1 MAMTYTSIKP
11 DDTIRVSLKGENLL
25 DNARFNKGTAFTL
38 EERRMFDL
46 EGLLPPKVW
55 KIEDQVAMEYEHMR
69 SKRDDLEQ
77 LIGLL
82 ALQDRN
88 ETLFYRLLIEHLEET
103 LPIVYTPTIGQ
114 ACQRY
119 SHIFRRPR
127 GIWITP
133 DDIDRMPNILSNHSG
148 DDIRLIVV
156 TDNERILGLGDLG
169 AGGIGIPCGKI
180 ALYCAAAGIPPST
193 CLPISLDVGTNN
205 PELLEDPYYVGY
217 RKRRLKGARY
227 DEFIETFVESVKSTL
242 PKALIQFEDFKKEN
256 AMNLLDRYRHRTS
269 CFNDDIQGTAAV
281 GLAGILSALRI
292 TGKPLAE
299 QRVVFAGAGAAGTG
313 IGKMLKMAMI
323 EEGCSSEVAEKAL
336 VYVDSRGLLTE
347 NAPRCESYKRAISI
361 SAETMKELGFEGN
374 GPFKLLDVVKTVKPT
389 ILIGTSTRA
398 GLFSEKI
405 IREMAK
411 HTERPI
417 IMPLSNPSS
426 KSECTPTEAIRWT
439 DGKAILATGS
449 PFDPVE
455 YEGQTHIVGQGNN
468 VFIFPGVG
476 LACILSEVHEV
487 SDELF
492 LAASHTLAQLVPDER
507 LKQGA
512 IYPRI
517 NTLRE
522 VSAKVAISVM
532 RKARDLKLGRVLSDS
547 EITTL
552 VKNSM
557 WFPNY
562 KQYSSTNFPI

>member
-1 MAMTYTSIKP
+1 MDTTQTLLKS
-11 DDTIRVSLKGENLL
+11 DDTIRVSCGGEKLL
-25 DNARFNKGTAFTL
+25 NSARFNKGSAFTF
-38 EERRMFDL
+38 EERKIFSL

-55 KIEDQVAMEYEHMR
+55 SIKDQVAMEYEHMI
-69 SKRDDLEQ
+69 SKRDDLEK
-77 LIGLL
+77 LIGLME
-82 ALQDRN
+82 LQDRN
-88 ETLFYRLLIEHLEET
+88 ETLFYRLIVEHLEET

-133 DDIDRMPNILSNHSG
+133 DDIDSMPQILSNHNG
-148 DDIRLIVV
+148 DKIRLIVV

-180 ALYCAAAGIPPST
+180 ALYCAAAGIPPSA

-217 RKRRLKGARY
+217 RKRRLRGASY
-227 DEFIETFVESVKSTL
+227 NEFIETFVESVKSTL
-242 PKALIQFEDFKKEN
+242 PSALIQFEDFKKEN
-256 AMNLLDRYRHRTS
+256 AMNLLDRYRHRIA

-292 TGKPLAE
+292 TGNPLAE

-313 IGKMLKMAMI
+313 IGKMIKMAMI
-323 EEGCSSEVAEKAL
+323 DDGCLSKVAEKSL

-347 NAPRCESYKRAISI
+347 NSPRDESYKRAVSM
-361 SAETMKELGFEGN
+361 STETMKEFGFEGE
-374 GPFKLLDVVKTVKPT
+374 GPFELLDVVKKVKPT
-389 ILIGTSTRA
+389 ILIGTSTKA
-398 GLFSEKI
+398 GLFTEKI
-405 IREMAK
+405 VREMAK
-411 HTERPI
+411 HCEQPI

-455 YEGQTHIVGQGNN
+455 YKGQTHIVGQGNN

-492 LAASHTLAQLVPDER
+492 LTASRTLAKLVPDER

-532 RKARDLKLGRVLSDS
+532 RKARDMKLGRALSDS
-547 EITTL
+547 RITSL
-552 VKNSM
+552 VESSM
-557 WFPNY
+557 WFPDY
-562 KQYSSTNFPI
+562 KQYSLTNFPI